1 MSVIITGLLIH
12 NKGKTS
18 VALTAAD
25 GPLTFSEELEARLVS
40 EGVAKY
46 VEDKPA
52 HREPTKKD
60 ADKGVATA
68 TGEANGQS
76 TNDNPPDN
84 NTSSNS
90 TENAQEIP
98 EYSTDMKAAELREIM
113 EDCNLQYRVGMSKA
127 DMVAA
132 LDAYFEAEDEEE
144 DDDEDTPPDL
154 GAEDPIV

>member
-1 MSVIITGLLIH
+1 MSVIITGLVIH

-52 HREPTKKD
+52 RKEPTNKVTVKE
-60 ADKGVATA
+60 VATA
-68 TGEANGQS
+68 VGEANEQGAS
-76 TNDNPPDN
+76 NNTPDN
-84 NTSSNS
+84 EAGSIGS
-90 TENAQEIP
+90 ENAQSIP
-98 EYSTDMKAAELREIM
+98 EYSVDMKAAELREIM
-113 EDCNLQYRVGMSKA
+113 EDCGLQYKVGMSKA

-132 LDAYFEAEDEEE
+132 LDAYFGDEVE
-144 DDDEDTPPDL
+144 DEDTPPDL
-154 GAEDPIV
+154 GAEDPVI